1 MKMVKK
7 TNKRYTMTIRN
18 KEDDTIREV
27 HNSDSLKALWKV
39 YTKVFYTG
47 GLPNGNVL
55 DSYYTIIDNETGEEV
70 DPEEYCIDL
79 I

>member
-7 TNKRYTMTIRN
+7 TNKRWTMTIRN
-18 KEDDTIREV
+18 KEDNTIREV
-27 HNSDSLKALWKV
+27 HYLNSPEELWKIH
-39 YTKVFYTG
+39 TKVFYTV

-55 DSYYTIIDNETGEEV
+55 DSYFTVTDNKTGEEV